1 MPLQAIGSLP
11 ALSDDKIVL
20 VQGALPH
27 LENEIE
33 PYDLGLA
40 HFALFRALRR
50 RGRFQEAWGHLSTAN
65 RLHDLGVPDSDLE
78 LDLQVGQLGCYY
90 VGRIVFGATCPH
102 KSHHG

>member
-1 MPLQAIGSLP
+1 MPLQAMGSLP
-11 ALSDDKIVL
+11 ALSDDEIVL
-20 VQGALPH
+20 VQGALLH
-27 LENEIE
+27 LESEIE

-78 LDLQVGQLGCYY
+78 LDLQVGQLGCCY
-90 VGRIVFGATCPH
+90 VGRIRFEAICAH
-102 KSHHG
+102 KSRHG